1 MARQR
6 DIVKEVLGLIQQLE
20 QERQQHQ
27 RRVEE
32 IDQALGKVR
41 GSSSGPA
48 RSVAPAEAPSRP
60 ATTKTAT
67 GGRDGNEMSL
77 RERMAQVT
85 RQEPLSVRD
94 IVESVQK
101 AGHKFKSAD
110 PIKSVGS
117 YLYGPEGKK
126 HFKRVDG
133 KFSPVSGAST
143 SKAAVT
149 AKPAKSGP
157 GRKAG
162 RGGNEMSL
170 RQRITE
176 GTTKHPLS
184 VREIVETVKK
194 AGHKFESSDPIKS
207 VGAYLYGKE
216 GKKHFKRVD
225 GKFSPMDG
233 GSTVGNAR
241 PVQPAKAKRTMSPEA
256 RKRIAEAVR
265 ARWAKQKGGK
275 K

>member
-1 MARQR
+1 MSRNIIQ
-6 DIVKEVLGLIQQLE
+6 EVLSLMQQLE
-20 QERQQHQ
+20 RERQQHQ
-27 RRVEE
+27 QKIDE
-32 IDQALGKVR
+32 IDQVLGQAR
-41 GSSSGPA
+41 GGTAAPA
-48 RSVAPAEAPSRP
+48 RLVTPTKAVSRP
-60 ATTKTAT
+60 AAPLV
-67 GGRDGNEMSL
+67 GGSHVGNGMTL
-77 RERMAQVT
+77 HERMTQAT
-85 RQEPLSVRD
+85 SKRPLSVREV
-94 IVESVQK
+94 VEAVQQ
-101 AGHKFKSAD
+101 AGHKFQSAD

-133 KFSPVSGAST
+133 KFSPVGGASPT
-143 SKAAVT
+143 KAGTVANS
-149 AKPAKSGP
+149 AKTGA

-170 RQRITE
+170 RQRITDA
-176 GTTKHPLS
+176 TTRQSLS
-184 VREIVETVKK
+184 VREIVGTVKK

-225 GKFSPMDG
+225 GKFSPMGD
-233 GSTVGNAR
+233 GSTVGNGRSA
-241 PVQPAKAKRTMSPEA
+241 QPAKAKRTMSPEA

-265 ARWAKQKGGK
+265 ARWAKQKAGK